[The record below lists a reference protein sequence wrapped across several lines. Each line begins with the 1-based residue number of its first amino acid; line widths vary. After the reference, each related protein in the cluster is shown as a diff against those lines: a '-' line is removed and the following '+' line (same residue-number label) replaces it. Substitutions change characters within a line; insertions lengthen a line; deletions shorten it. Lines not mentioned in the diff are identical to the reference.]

1 MTKRLP
7 VPGSLGEFPLSR
19 NFYVRRRV
27 YKIDTIYGR
36 SRVDVKVEPRSVEGN
51 HVFGDPFPNTRQ
63 ATKVARGTTD
73 ILFLTLR
80 R

>member
-7 VPGSLGEFPLSR
+7 VPGSLGEFLLSR
-19 NFYVRRRV
+19 NFDVRTRV
-27 YKIDTIYGR
+27 YKTETIYGR
-36 SRVDVKVEPRSVEGN
+36 SHVDVKVEPRSVEGN